1 MKNLKKR
8 QQKRR
13 RFIIAK
19 ELTKKEGLTLI
30 EILISLAIFGIL
42 MVLFS
47 TLMSVAIQMR
57 RNVFQ
62 QNKSSMALMKDL
74 VLDEDIK
81 SENKT
86 MTFYLKREGTT
97 EEVTLKIKGELK
109 SKEEK
114 DVKYYVF
121 VPNE

>member
-47 TLMSVAIQMR
+47 TLMGVAIQMR

-62 QNKSSMALMKDL
+62 QNKSSMALMKDIAL
-74 VLDEDIK
+74 NERIE

-86 MTFYLKREGTT
+86 MIFHLKREGTT
-97 EEVTLKIKGELK
+97 KEVILEIQGELK